1 LSSKFYSEKAVSDTL
16 GTTNSERTHTMG
28 QNRLSDAL
36 AEALAPRHPEEPP
49 PLSEATEALTESD
62 SGLSRPEQQFFRR
75 IPGMISPK
83 LVYAAESHTLKPHV
97 VKDSDHELS
106 NGMYL
111 FRVTVT
117 PPRPTGR
124 DAMGRVG
131 HKVFYVVGGQFS
143 ADRGDFYLESGA
155 RDAKGKKTER
165 FYSDGLSF
173 EEFRA
178 LIKTGKPWAWLK
190 PKRTQ

>member
-1 LSSKFYSEKAVSDTL
+1 
-16 GTTNSERTHTMG
+16 MG
-28 QNRLSDAL
+28 QNRLSSAIT
-36 AEALAPRHPEEPP
+36 EALAPRHPEAPP
-49 PLSEATEALTESD
+49 ALSEASGALTEGD
-62 SGLSRPEQQFFRR
+62 NTLSRPEQQFFRR

-124 DAMGRVG
+124 DAMGRMG

-143 ADRGDFYLESGA
+143 EARDDFYLESGI
-155 RDAKGKKTER
+155 RDAKGKKTEK
-165 FYSDGLSF
+165 YYTDGLSF

-178 LIKTGKPWAWLK
+178 LVKAGKPWAWMK
-190 PKRTQ
+190 PKTTKG

>member
-1 LSSKFYSEKAVSDTL
+1 
-16 GTTNSERTHTMG
+16 MG
-28 QNRLSDAL
+28 QNRLSSAIT
-36 AEALAPRHPEEPP
+36 EALAPRHPEEPP
-49 PLSEATEALTESD
+49 PLSKAPGALTESD
-62 SGLSRPEQQFFRR
+62 SGLSRSEQQFFRR

-83 LVYAAESHTLKPHV
+83 LVYSAESHTLKPHV

-190 PKRTQ
+190 PKRTS